1 MSKSQVHHCRHT
13 AICSTSVKTK
23 RQKFGENNRSD
34 EETMYYNIA
43 KIIIQSVI
51 AIANILKSYA
61 HHCPESTRDIPIAP
75 E

>member
-1 MSKSQVHHCRHT
+1 MSKSQVHHCRDT

-23 RQKFGENNRSD
+23 RQKFGESNRTD

-51 AIANILKSYA
+51 AIANNFKVLCTSLPRKY
-61 HHCPESTRDIPIAP
+61 P
-75 E
+75 